1 MSHNQALLCP
11 EELQKRAGRIGC
23 GTDATLKN
31 RTGRIAC
38 PTKARMAS
46 SLHFVSTASKLF
58 LLLSRKGLTL
68 GC

>member
-1 MSHNQALLCP
+1 LRCP
-11 EELQKRAGRIGC
+11 EGLQKRPCQVGSA
-23 GTDATLKN
+23 TDAIRNN